1 MGNDVK
7 TSLVDNPIKISNSL
21 TGLPPIKQL
30 FSDAWKTLTRSL
42 LNLFLLTLVNIAAN
56 VTVFLIFGFLMI
68 IIAVMSGLGKNLIQQ
83 PSALSNLPPTILIII
98 VVICVVFGILF
109 TLMNYVFRIAT
120 VVVVAKS
127 EDHPSVKESIKQS
140 LKRVFPLVITDFIIL
155 FFMIGGSV
163 LFIFP
168 ALMFYFFFLFVNY
181 EVILNN
187 QSFLNALKRSVLL
200 VSRRFGEILIRIL
213 ILVGIEILLTVL
225 IPNLLRKID
234 PDTYLLIA
242 LWSVLLNVLLGWF
255 SLVFTLQLYKQSQTG
270 LENEKPPSLSIFWIV
285 ALLGWLIAILLTLI
299 GVKAA
304 TSPSA
309 QKFFQEQF
317 APTPTNYMRKKLPEF
332 YIPTLSPTNET
343 RFL

>member
-1 MGNDVK
+1 MENSQG
-7 TSLVDNPIKISNSL
+7 SPLIDNPTKSFSSKAE
-21 TGLPPIKQL
+21 LPPIKQL
-30 FSDAWKTLTRSL
+30 FSDSWKTLTRSL
-42 LNLFLLTLVNIAAN
+42 LNLFLLTLVDIAASA
-56 VTVFLIFGFLMI
+56 TVFLIFGFLMI

-98 VVICVVFGILF
+98 VVICVVFSILF

-127 EDHPSVKESIKQS
+127 DDHPSVKESIKQS

-213 ILVGIEILLTVL
+213 ILVGITILLTVL

-255 SLVFTLQLYKQSQTG
+255 SLAFTLQLYKQSQEG
-270 LENEKPPSLSIFWIV
+270 LENEKLPSLSIFWIV
-285 ALLGWLIAILLTLI
+285 AILGWILAVILLILGIKIALSSST
-299 GVKAA
+299 
-304 TSPSA
+304 
-309 QKFFQEQF
+309 QKFFQKQF
-317 APTPTNYMRKKLPEF
+317 APTPTNYMRRKLPEYNF
-332 YIPTLSPTNET
+332 PTLRPTIESSY
-343 RFL
+343 L